1 MANVDDINVALAKM
15 QIIASKDQEQHLLEF
30 VQLLAKWSS
39 VYNLTSIKS
48 VAQII
53 PLHILDSLSMQYL
66 VRDTKYVL
74 DVGTGAGLPGIPLA
88 IMNPNAHF
96 TLVDSQQKKINF
108 VQHVI
113 TSLGLKNVTAE
124 QSRVEKLQVSYP
136 FDMVVSRAFA
146 SLDEFV
152 KLIINVCDKH
162 TKIVAMK
169 AKQVTVMQEL
179 QLLPPTVE
187 LVNIDNV
194 VVPGVVG
201 ERCLV
206 LLKKT

>member
-108 VQHVI
+108 VQHVLI
-113 TSLGLKNVTAE
+113 SLGLKNVTAE